1 MNISYQLVFLFLP
14 LILLLSGCE
23 SREDRV
29 HNGRNRGD
37 VRLPDQQEQK
47 PNIRQIQGRET
58 RSAPNTSEGGTMN
71 KMITIEGNQLVFR
84 NGRKITLLGVT
95 NNIKTESYLRQAFA
109 DGTLQEP
116 VDFSFDSHYV
126 PRRPER
132 TTNVKAYATDKTGKA
147 INALLLRNNVSPY
160 IREGVADSAYAFEEY
175 EKVEVGAKKGV
186 DIDLLQ
192 QSTGQIKVY
201 NEDGYP
207 LSTGSGFFIAAD
219 GTGVSNFHVFEGG
232 SQFELIRC
240 SDGQSFRITEIIDYD
255 QEADFIVFKVIPD
268 NDFSYLKLTSETLKQ
283 GDQIY
288 VYGNPLDLTCSI
300 TRGIVSAI
308 RDDGNYIQIDAAISP
323 GNSGSP
329 VVNES
334 NEVVGIA
341 TFKRNDCENCNFA
354 MSAGYF
360 AKHFR

>member
-1 MNISYQLVFLFLP
+1 MNISYQSVFLFLP

-160 IREGVADSAYAFEEY
+160 
-175 EKVEVGAKKGV
+175 
-186 DIDLLQ
+186 IDLLQ